1 MTLVLK
7 HLEEDGYH
15 CIAHKLRA
23 SDFGL
28 PQRRTRYYI
37 LGVRKDA
44 EIFAEPMEKIH
55 QSISLHLQC
64 LRILTSQGLP
74 IALYLVLLQ
83 LALCEAMVVDRL
95 YVWLSMT

>member
-1 MTLVLK
+1 MK

-15 CIAHKLRA
+15 CVAHKLRA

-44 EIFAEPMEKIH
+44 DIFAEPMEKIH
-55 QSISLHLQC
+55 RSISLHLQC
-64 LRILTSQGLP
+64 LRILTSHGLS
-74 IALYLVLLQ
+74 IALYLVRPQ
-83 LALCEAMVVDRL
+83 LALCEGIAVD
-95 YVWLSMT
+95 